1 MHMKRIEE
9 KSRRRVTFSC
19 PAPVAKE
26 VFVAGTF
33 NGWDPRK
40 DPLKKQPSGWKAV
53 KYLPPGVH
61 EYRFVVDGTW
71 VDDPACRIRRPNP
84 YGGENCVLQL

>member
-26 VFVAGTF
+26 VFVAVRLTAGPAQ
-33 NGWDPRK
+33 GSPEEAA
-40 DPLKKQPSGWKAV
+40 LGLKAV

-71 VDDPACRIRRPNP
+71 VDDPACRTAGRIHTAC
-84 YGGENCVLQL
+84 ENCVLQL